1 MFIHTLL
8 DYAIQI
14 LYNIESK
21 FPARNMPQIHKN
33 LLSSILLEFTNKNQ
47 GLK

>member
-21 FPARNMPQIHKN
+21 FPARNMPQIHKESTKFN
-33 LLSSILLEFTNKNQ
+33 STRVY
-47 GLK
+47 